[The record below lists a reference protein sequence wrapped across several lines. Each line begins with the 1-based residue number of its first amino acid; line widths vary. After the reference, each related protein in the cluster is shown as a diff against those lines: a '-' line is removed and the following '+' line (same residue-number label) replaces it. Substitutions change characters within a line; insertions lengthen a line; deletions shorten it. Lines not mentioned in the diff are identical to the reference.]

1 MFKGILI
8 SLLHTLYKTKHK
20 TKLKNPLN
28 WKHWNRII
36 PRITFAGLQSNTFFF
51 IFYLFFFSG
60 TGCLYSRCWR
70 SCFVFWLVHKLTC
83 TKVTKFNWPY
93 FVSLIDFS
101 VILQYVYECMEFV
114 FLLSVIFTLIS
125 DHFLKHFIRIWLYW
139 T

>member
-36 PRITFAGLQSNTFFF
+36 PRIIFAGLQSNTFFF